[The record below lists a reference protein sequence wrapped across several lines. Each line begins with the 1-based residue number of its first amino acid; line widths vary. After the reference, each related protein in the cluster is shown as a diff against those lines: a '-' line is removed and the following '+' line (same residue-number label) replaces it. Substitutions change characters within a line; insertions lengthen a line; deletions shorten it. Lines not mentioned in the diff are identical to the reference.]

1 MKSSRQ
7 RSRTFLARVRDHA
20 FAQVDIAS
28 LVFFLIAFCLLMT
41 WQVWRYFSYHRIG
54 QFWLEPPLLFKY
66 YGFSWVHPWPG
77 NGLYIHWA
85 ILGVLALFIAIGLF
99 YRVSA
104 LLFFLGWTYIF
115 LLDEAQWVNHTYL
128 ISLFSFL
135 LIFVPANRVFSADA
149 WLNPKRRSQTAPAW
163 TLWLLRAQMG
173 VVYFF
178 AGVAKISPDW
188 LRGEPMRAWLQHNI
202 HSPLVDR
209 FSHAEW
215 TPYAASYVGLLLD
228 LLAVPLLLWRRTRLA
243 A

>member
-1 MKSSRQ
+1 V
-7 RSRTFLARVRDHA
+7 A
-20 FAQVDIAS
+20 
-28 LVFFLIAFCLLMT
+28 
-41 WQVWRYFSYHRIG
+41 
-54 QFWLEPPLLFKY
+54 
-66 YGFSWVHPWPG
+66 G

-104 LLFFLGWTYIF
+104 PLFFLGWTYIF

-135 LIFVPANRVFSADA
+135 LIFAPANRAFSADA

-188 LRGEPMRAWLQHNI
+188 LDGEPPPGTRSLSGPIWCDP
-202 HSPLVDR
+202 SEDR
-209 FSHAEW
+209 LNANGGRDQPTRKRTSLITFPPKRSFNF
-215 TPYAASYVGLLLD
+215 
-228 LLAVPLLLWRRTRLA
+228 RRISIFETCSSS
-243 A
+243 